1 MVAAAVGRAGGVKTE
16 RERKYLR
23 PAGDPPDRA
32 ALAAAG
38 APWGLEVGDAV
49 PLEHRDRY
57 YDDPRLSLQRAGFAL
72 RRRTGEGRVVATLK
86 TLGTVRGAEH
96 VRGELEVVLDAEAP
110 QGWPT
115 AIADVVG
122 TVTDPGA
129 LHVVMALDVVRTDRP
144 VLRGGVR
151 VATLSFDAVAARK
164 PGQDRRVAWS
174 EVELEWAAG
183 VDAAASD
190 ALTGAATAWA
200 TAFGWTAS
208 DRTKLERAHAT
219 LLAEADPPNRP

>member
-1 MVAAAVGRAGGVKTE
+1 MKTE

-32 ALAAAG
+32 ALTEAW

-49 PLEHRDRY
+49 HLEHRDRY

-86 TLGTVRGAEH
+86 TLGTVQGAEH
-96 VRGELEVVLDAEAP
+96 VRGELEVVLDADAP

-115 AIADVVG
+115 GIADAVG

-151 VATLSFDAVAARK
+151 VATLSFDTVAARK

-174 EVELEWAAG
+174 EVELEWVEDVADDASEALAGGAGALAA
-183 VDAAASD
+183 
-190 ALTGAATAWA
+190 
-200 TAFGWTAS
+200 AFGWTAS
-208 DRTKLERAHAT
+208 DRTKLERAHA
-219 LLAEADPPNRP
+219 